1 MAIRKTEKQLKS
13 LQNKTMIYT
22 TALRLFSEYGY
33 NTVTVDDICEASH
46 LSKGTFYYYFKAKE
60 DLVILAFFKKWIFIW
75 NQHFQLDDQQ
85 PLVSQLCGLV
95 SVMFEYACSK
105 GKEWTRQSY
114 IGQIRTQIEL
124 MIEDRSMVR
133 ILFHLIR
140 RGLREQVFRLDYEE
154 KEFYTIIIGTFTGL
168 LIKWCTDPDD
178 KYDYAKFVTN
188 QIRVLFKDDIL
199 TDSVQETD

>member
-60 DLVILAFFKKWIFIW
+60 DLVILAFFQEMDLYLE
-75 NQHFQLDDQQ
+75 QHFQLDDQQ

-95 SVMFEYACSK
+95 SFMFEYACSK
-105 GKEWTRQSY
+105 GK
-114 IGQIRTQIEL
+114 
-124 MIEDRSMVR
+124 
-133 ILFHLIR
+133 
-140 RGLREQVFRLDYEE
+140 
-154 KEFYTIIIGTFTGL
+154 
-168 LIKWCTDPDD
+168 
-178 KYDYAKFVTN
+178 
-188 QIRVLFKDDIL
+188 
-199 TDSVQETD
+199 